1 MPSTRIDEALRRNVG
16 SARLAPLGGAVLS
29 LTLVAAL
36 LLMTGA
42 RSPVYKEPI
51 AEKGPG
57 LNVRAFGAT
66 GNGRTDDAPAIQAAI
81 NEALAQNDAVYLP
94 PGQYRITR
102 TLELSRPEG
111 RIYSSLIGA
120 SLKGVTIVYD
130 GDPREPV
137 VRIRGGY
144 GIAVHDLALEAA
156 STDRKPSAGIAF
168 PADAAHPSAS
178 LCTFER
184 IRIDNCHVG
193 FDFNRGTDR
202 QVSEMTFTACAV
214 SGADEA
220 AYRVEGWNA
229 LNYLYLNCGASG
241 CGVGWWVERTNSVTI
256 VGGSCS
262 EVGTV
267 LRAAAG
273 GNISMRGTRAETSRR
288 LADLGPVLPSGQIG
302 ITGAAIQTTI
312 EDASFKPLPGQMAPD
327 GHAIRISNPGPTRIE
342 NCYFRSGDI
351 EFAASQHTH
360 GVLTGQNCVFDETAS
375 HGVRIQ
381 GAGDTLLDL
390 RGCRILNMSADG
402 RAVGILDRRQRIVGS

>member
-1 MPSTRIDEALRRNVG
+1 M
-16 SARLAPLGGAVLS
+16 LS
-29 LTLVAAL
+29 LTLVTAL
-36 LLMTGA
+36 FLITGA
-42 RSPVYKEPI
+42 RSPAYKEPI
-51 AEKGPG
+51 TEKGPG

-81 NEALAQNDAVYLP
+81 HEALAQNNAVYLP

-120 SLKGVTIVYD
+120 SLDGVTIVYD
-130 GDPREPV
+130 GDPGEPV

-144 GIAVHDLALEAA
+144 GIAVHDLVLEAA

-184 IRIDNCHVG
+184 IRINNCHVG
-193 FDFNRGTDR
+193 FDFNRGTDQ
-202 QVSEMTFTACAV
+202 QVSEMTFTACTV
-214 SGADEA
+214 SSADEA

-241 CGVGWWVERTNSVTI
+241 CGVGWWIERTNSVTI

-267 LRAAAG
+267 LRADAG
-273 GNISMRGTRAETSRR
+273 GNISMRGMRAETSRR
-288 LADLGPVLPSGQIG
+288 LADLGPVLPGGQMG

-312 EDASFKPLPGQMAPD
+312 EDTSFKPLPGQMAPD
-327 GHAIRISNPGPTRIE
+327 GHAIRVSNPGPTRIE
-342 NCYFRSGDI
+342 NCLLRAGDI
-351 EFAASQHTH
+351 EFADSQHTH
-360 GVLTGQNCVFDETAS
+360 GVLTVQNCVFDQSAS
-375 HGVRIQ
+375 PGIRVQ
-381 GAGDTLLDL
+381 GMGDALLDL
-390 RGCRILNMSADG
+390 QGCRTMDMSGDG
-402 RAVGILDRRQRIVGS
+402 KPVGILDRRQRIEGP